1 MRKRLLAVFLA
12 CCMAASTASTVFA
25 ADDLPALAELPAVA
39 APADPDPP
47 AAEEVVVETEVPDPT
62 AEPAPETT
70 ETPPDSAAEPTPEP
84 MPTEAPAPEPTAE
97 TTPEPTAEPAPEPT
111 EPPIPDPTAAPT
123 QAPAGPE
130 PTVAPTPQ
138 PTAAPLP
145 TVPPA
150 PTASPAPQPTAS
162 PVSQQTA
169 EETKYAA
176 VLAAPIPE
184 PTAVP
189 LVVDTLEVQD
199 TISTDGCF
207 TAVVNGS
214 AERQDVTYTWYR
226 SHDGQNWEQ
235 VTPRIC
241 TGSEW
246 NITEGGE
253 HKLNAAIDS
262 CIANVGPTERLYYK
276 VEVTGFNGTKA
287 AEARV
292 PYHLQLQNGSFE
304 SPSLHSM
311 AVEHT
316 RTGVLSYAPEDKEQT
331 IKSHFAQL
339 ADTTQGL
346 VWHTTGLYYHWTD
359 EEETRADK
367 TQWANYIEIVD
378 GTNHNYNDDL
388 ENNDP
393 RVSYNTRSAQ
403 DGNQFAELNCEAY
416 GALYQDVLTVPGS
429 TLNWSLA
436 HKGRNGADTM
446 VLLIAPVTVA
456 EAITKTLTAAAQNE
470 AKDSV
475 RNALNDLVEYNG
487 QKVPISTFMVG
498 GEMTDGVVNWA
509 THKGTYQVPGGQYVS
524 RFFFLAVQTQDDK
537 RTEGNLLDNVWFST
551 NPAPAVAGRANLT
564 IRKTIT
570 GGLTAEELTAA
581 RANLTFTV
589 ANQNGTVATIHGADM
604 TVDSAD
610 PTRSRYTLTDLPLTI
625 TKQVTGGL
633 GDARREFPFTAT
645 VAGQAITAASAYV
658 TKGEGAALTGSGF
671 TLRHRGS
678 ITIGHLRPGDAFT
691 VTETDNTGYETSFD
705 LDGSVEVGTSG
716 GGTLGAQSAT
726 LTCVNNKDGAPPTG
740 FGPDTAPAVWMLLC
754 ALLGLVCLRRR
765 KGA

>member
-1 MRKRLLAVFLA
+1 M
-12 CCMAASTASTVFA
+12 
-25 ADDLPALAELPAVA
+25 
-39 APADPDPP
+39 
-47 AAEEVVVETEVPDPT
+47 
-62 AEPAPETT
+62 
-70 ETPPDSAAEPTPEP
+70 
-84 MPTEAPAPEPTAE
+84 
-97 TTPEPTAEPAPEPT
+97 
-111 EPPIPDPTAAPT
+111 
-123 QAPAGPE
+123 
-130 PTVAPTPQ
+130 APTPQ

-169 EETKYAA
+169 EETEYAA

-246 NITEGGE
+246 NITEGSE

-359 EEETRADK
+359 DTR
-367 TQWANYIEIVD
+367 
-378 GTNHNYNDDL
+378 
-388 ENNDP
+388 
-393 RVSYNTRSAQ
+393 R
-403 DGNQFAELNCEAY
+403 
-416 GALYQDVLTVPGS
+416 
-429 TLNWSLA
+429 
-436 HKGRNGADTM
+436 
-446 VLLIAPVTVA
+446 
-456 EAITKTLTAAAQNE
+456 
-470 AKDSV
+470 
-475 RNALNDLVEYNG
+475 
-487 QKVPISTFMVG
+487 
-498 GEMTDGVVNWA
+498 
-509 THKGTYQVPGGQYVS
+509 
-524 RFFFLAVQTQDDK
+524 
-537 RTEGNLLDNVWFST
+537 
-551 NPAPAVAGRANLT
+551 
-564 IRKTIT
+564 
-570 GGLTAEELTAA
+570 
-581 RANLTFTV
+581 
-589 ANQNGTVATIHGADM
+589 
-604 TVDSAD
+604 
-610 PTRSRYTLTDLPLTI
+610 
-625 TKQVTGGL
+625 
-633 GDARREFPFTAT
+633 
-645 VAGQAITAASAYV
+645 
-658 TKGEGAALTGSGF
+658 
-671 TLRHRGS
+671 
-678 ITIGHLRPGDAFT
+678 
-691 VTETDNTGYETSFD
+691 
-705 LDGSVEVGTSG
+705 
-716 GGTLGAQSAT
+716 
-726 LTCVNNKDGAPPTG
+726 
-740 FGPDTAPAVWMLLC
+740 
-754 ALLGLVCLRRR
+754 
-765 KGA
+765 

>member
-25 ADDLPALAELPAVA
+25 ADDLPALTEPPAVA

-84 MPTEAPAPEPTAE
+84 VPTEAPAPEPTAE

-130 PTVAPTPQ
+130 PTAAPTPQ

-150 PTASPAPQPTAS
+150 PTASPTPLPTAS

-169 EETKYAA
+169 EKTEYAA

-189 LVVDTLEVQD
+189 LVVDTLEVED

-246 NITEGGE
+246 NITEGSE

-287 AEARV
+287 AEAHV

-498 GEMTDGVVNWA
+498 G
-509 THKGTYQVPGGQYVS
+509 
-524 RFFFLAVQTQDDK
+524 
-537 RTEGNLLDNVWFST
+537 
-551 NPAPAVAGRANLT
+551 
-564 IRKTIT
+564 
-570 GGLTAEELTAA
+570 
-581 RANLTFTV
+581 
-589 ANQNGTVATIHGADM
+589 
-604 TVDSAD
+604 
-610 PTRSRYTLTDLPLTI
+610 
-625 TKQVTGGL
+625 
-633 GDARREFPFTAT
+633 
-645 VAGQAITAASAYV
+645 
-658 TKGEGAALTGSGF
+658 
-671 TLRHRGS
+671 
-678 ITIGHLRPGDAFT
+678 
-691 VTETDNTGYETSFD
+691 
-705 LDGSVEVGTSG
+705 
-716 GGTLGAQSAT
+716 
-726 LTCVNNKDGAPPTG
+726 
-740 FGPDTAPAVWMLLC
+740 
-754 ALLGLVCLRRR
+754 
-765 KGA
+765 